1 MPSLPVLPD
10 LYEQQDQCRDAEDEA
25 GDLHDL
31 DESHPTIEASCD
43 LSDLVIENLIVSHRN
58 LPSFIAF
65 LMMMTGRIITSAR
78 RAIGISLPNIATRIK
93 AITTPDA
100 LFMF

>member
-1 MPSLPVLPD
+1 MPSFLFLPELNQEKD
-10 LYEQQDQCRDAEDEA
+10 KGRDAEDEA

-31 DESHPTIEASCD
+31 DERHPTIEASCD
-43 LSDLVIENLIVSHRN
+43 LCDLVIEYLIVSHRN

-65 LMMMTGRIITSAR
+65 LMMMTGRIIKSAR
-78 RAIGISLPNIATRIK
+78 RAIGISLPNMATRIK